1 MRRRLKAAMMVV
13 LISRAG
19 YCTITTRYDRASIDD
34 PDLWAR
40 CLLSGFDEVLAL
52 GGDGRAE
59 PASFSVDSSE
69 SARISPNGS
78 ALQ

>member
-1 MRRRLKAAMMVV
+1 MMVV

-19 YCTITTRYDRASIDD
+19 YCTITTRYDRAAIDD

-59 PASFSVDSSE
+59 PASFSADPP
-69 SARISPNGS
+69 AQAQISPNGS

>member
-1 MRRRLKAAMMVV
+1 GGAMLVG
-13 LISRAG
+13 LISGAG
-19 YCTITTRYDRASIDD
+19 YCTITTRSDRAAIDD

-59 PASFSVDSSE
+59 PASFSADPPE
-69 SARISPNGS
+69 PAQISPNGS